1 LINIIQQGC
10 RSISFREIKPS
21 KTNLINLQKRLN
33 FAVKGENFLE
43 FRREQLIF
51 QLRKLWKE
59 YVITRKEFLSLF
71 KESLKLLYFTYEEM
85 GKNELLLISKL
96 SRIQYKPE
104 VEIQH
109 LKQAGIMIPKIKYKL
124 IQEEKLPAYT
134 FENTS
139 HYLDDLINVLKM
151 CFEQLIQFSEIE
163 DLILKHATN
172 FKKINRRING
182 LKNMII
188 PRLKVN
194 IKQIKEILEEI
205 ERENYIRLKKTK
217 DLIIKK

>member
-1 LINIIQQGC
+1 MINIIQQRC

-21 KTNLINLQKRLN
+21 KTNLISLQKRLN

-43 FRREQLIF
+43 LRREQLIF
-51 QLRKLWKE
+51 QLRKLWKD
-59 YVITRKEFLSLF
+59 YVKTRKEFLSSF

-85 GKNELLLISKL
+85 GLNEIRLISKL

-109 LKQAGIMIPKIKYKL
+109 IKKGGIIFPQIRYEL

-139 HYLDDLINVLKM
+139 HYLDDLINNLKSS
-151 CFEQLIQFSEIE
+151 FSILIQFSEIE
-163 DLILKHATN
+163 DLLLKHAMN

-188 PRLKVN
+188 PKLKFN

-217 DLIIKK
+217 DLIINK

>member
-1 LINIIQQGC
+1 M
-10 RSISFREIKPS
+10 
-21 KTNLINLQKRLN
+21 
-33 FAVKGENFLE
+33 KGESFLE

-59 YVITRKEFLSLF
+59 FITQRKEFIALF
-71 KESLKLLYFTYEEM
+71 KEALKLLHFTFAEM

-96 SRIQYKPE
+96 SRIQYKPR
-104 VEIQH
+104 VEILH
-109 LKQAGIMIPKIKYKL
+109 TKRVGITFPQIKYEL
-124 IQEEKLPAYT
+124 VQEEKLPAYT

-139 HYLDDLINVLKM
+139 HYLDDLINILKNA
-151 CFEQLIQFSEIE
+151 FRELIQFSEIE
-163 DLILKHATN
+163 DLMLKHAIN

-188 PRLKVN
+188 PKLKDS
-194 IKQIKEILEEI
+194 IKQIKDILEEI